1 MNRETIEHAASLVGG
16 KAIMLGPVYDE
27 ALAGYTIQ
35 GNDVVAIY
43 SHDLA
48 LQAHDGLEWLDPVNT
63 PEDYLLDDLRETRKA
78 LGVEPIIMRTSI
90 KEDLL

>member
-48 LQAHDGLEWLDPVNT
+48 IQAHDG
-63 PEDYLLDDLRETRKA
+63 PE
-78 LGVEPIIMRTSI
+78 
-90 KEDLL
+90 